1 MMRRRIVP
9 VLFGLVALSCAT
21 KMASMAQPD
30 TDAGTDAGT
39 TDAGTTDAAADAP
52 LHPGPPRVLFF
63 TKETL
68 YFHTEAHQAGDD
80 LVPKYLRAR
89 GHVVTVT
96 KDASLFTAASLANFD
111 VALFFVTSGTVFD
124 DTQRADFEAFIR
136 AKKGFVGVHT
146 ANATELDSAF
156 FRGLVGA
163 TFYGHGVGDA
173 QVTSASL
180 IPVDPGD
187 SLVSFLPNPWIRTDE
202 WHYFTQ
208 SPADNL
214 ALTQLLRVDESTLPD
229 SYPEA
234 GRTGV
239 HPLAW
244 RQEYVGAR
252 SFYTAL
258 GHTAESY
265 QDELFLRSIALGVE
279 WAAAGAPP

>member
-1 MMRRRIVP
+1 MKQHRGT
-9 VLFGLVALSCAT
+9 VLVGLLLLSCAT
-21 KMASMAQPD
+21 KSADTLQP
-30 TDAGTDAGT
+30 
-39 TDAGTTDAAADAP
+39 DAAAAVDAQSGDAGAQVRQ
-52 LHPGPPRVLFF
+52 GPPRVLFF

-68 YFHTEAHQAGDD
+68 FFHKEAHAAGDD
-80 LVPKYLRAR
+80 LVPAYLRSR

-96 KDASLFTAASLANFD
+96 DDATAFTAANLANFD
-111 VALFFVTSGTVFD
+111 ACLFFATSGTVFD
-124 DTQRADFEAFIR
+124 DAQRVDFEAFIR
-136 AKKGFVGVHT
+136 AKHGFVGVHT

-163 TFYGHGVGDA
+163 SFYGHGAGDA
-173 QVTSASL
+173 QVTRASL
-180 IPVDPGD
+180 LVVDPAD

-208 SPADNL
+208 NPADNP
-214 ALTQLLRVDESTLPD
+214 ALTQLLRVDESTLPAA
-229 SYPEA
+229 YPDA
-234 GRTGV
+234 GRTSI

-279 WAAAGAPP
+279 WASAGAQP